1 MWLCCVVFTLITGN
15 ASAAAVA
22 VLTCTLLTLS
32 LEFYVALD
40 SGNYRER
47 TGRLVVLFVCD
58 KLLALCCGVLR
69 LLLYLYRERK

>member
-47 TGRLVVLFVCD
+47 EQEGLLFYSCVINC
-58 KLLALCCGVLR
+58 
-69 LLLYLYRERK
+69 